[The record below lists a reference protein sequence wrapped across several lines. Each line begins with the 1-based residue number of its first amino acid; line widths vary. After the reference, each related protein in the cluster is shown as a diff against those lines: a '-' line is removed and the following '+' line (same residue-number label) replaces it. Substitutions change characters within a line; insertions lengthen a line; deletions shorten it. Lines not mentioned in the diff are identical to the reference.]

1 MSEDFFSSEIAPSIE
16 TKSPRF
22 VPAPQPLSTRLTQLP
37 GKVDPKG
44 RESLMKRVHSPFYR
58 ITEHQYDQIVKVAG
72 GSDVMLF
79 EGLQQVAFGEV
90 DGQYALMPL
99 HRPL

>member
-1 MSEDFFSSEIAPSIE
+1 MNEDFFSGADAPAVE

-22 VPAPQPLSTRLTQLP
+22 VPAPQPLSNRLTPLP

-44 RESLMKRVHSPFYR
+44 RESLMKRVHAPFYR
-58 ITEHQYDQIVKVAG
+58 ITEHQYEQIVKAAG
-72 GSDVMLF
+72 NSDVMLF
-79 EGLQQVAFGEV
+79 EGLQQVTFGEV
-90 DGQYALMPL
+90 AGQYALMPL

>member
-1 MSEDFFSSEIAPSIE
+1 MNEDFFPDEIPLSIV

-22 VPAPQPLSTRLTQLP
+22 VPAPQPLSPRLKQLP
-37 GKVDPKG
+37 GKVDPNG
-44 RESLMKRVHSPFYR
+44 RGSLMKRAHSPFYR
-58 ITEHQYDQIVKVAG
+58 ITKHQYEEIVKVAG

-79 EGLQQVAFGEV
+79 DGLQQVAFGEV

>member
-1 MSEDFFSSEIAPSIE
+1 MNEDMFSNAVAPTIE

-22 VPAPQPLSTRLTQLP
+22 IPAPQPLSTRLTQLP

-58 ITEHQYDQIVKVAG
+58 ITEHQYEQIVKVAG

>member
-1 MSEDFFSSEIAPSIE
+1 MNEELFSNTVAPAAVA
-16 TKSPRF
+16 KSPRF
-22 VPAPQPLSTRLTQLP
+22 VPAPAPLSPKLTALP

-44 RESLMKRVHSPFYR
+44 RESLMKRVHGPFYR
-58 ITEHQYDQIVKVAG
+58 ITEVQYEQVVKVAG

>member
-1 MSEDFFSSEIAPSIE
+1 MNEDLFSNTTAP
-16 TKSPRF
+16 TAVALSPRF
-22 VPAPQPLSTRLTQLP
+22 VPAPSPLSSKLTKLP

-44 RESLMKRVHSPFYR
+44 RESLMKRVHGPYYR
-58 ITEHQYDQIVKVAG
+58 ITEFQYEQVVKVAG

>member
-1 MSEDFFSSEIAPSIE
+1 MNKDMFSSDELPTVA
-16 TKSPRF
+16 TSPRF
-22 VPAPQPLSTRLTQLP
+22 VPAPEQLSSRLKPLP
-37 GKVDPKG
+37 GKVDRSG
-44 RESLMKRVHSPFYR
+44 RESLLKRVHGPFYR
-58 ITEHQYDQIVKVAG
+58 ISQFQYEQIVKVAG
-72 GSDVMLF
+72 GSDVVLF

>member
-1 MSEDFFSSEIAPSIE
+1 
-16 TKSPRF
+16 
-22 VPAPQPLSTRLTQLP
+22 
-37 GKVDPKG
+37 
-44 RESLMKRVHSPFYR
+44 MKRVHSPFYR